1 MDRGPV
7 PSRLNTARPAMA
19 RPHMAR
25 PHMERE
31 ANYLAVGTF
40 ILLVLGM
47 GIAFVLWYTD
57 ANDGREYNT
66 YEIQFAGSV
75 SGLDRGSPVR
85 YLGVDV
91 GRVRR
96 LAIDTV
102 NASRVNVVVEVDDAA
117 PITSATRASLK
128 YQGVTGLLYIELRE
142 AVGVAKTASLRKGER
157 YPMIESV
164 ASDFD
169 VLIESL
175 PELMGRATAILER
188 AGRVLSDDNLES
200 LSATL
205 KNIKETTSGLP
216 QTAKNVSALITEMQA
231 TVVEVRG
238 AAEGLRAIT
247 TDSQPQIHDTLTK
260 MTTIATNLEQASA
273 RIDSFTKKSETQLGN
288 FTEQGLFELQ
298 RLMRETRSAAREF
311 RDLSRSLKENPS
323 QILYEPPVSGV
334 EIAK

>member
-1 MDRGPV
+1 
-7 PSRLNTARPAMA
+7 
-19 RPHMAR
+19 
-25 PHMERE
+25 MERE

-57 ANDGREYNT
+57 ANDGREYGT
-66 YEIQFAGSV
+66 YEIRFAGSV

-85 YLGVDV
+85 FLGVDV

-96 LAIDTV
+96 LAIDPQD
-102 NASRVNVVVEVDDAA
+102 ARRVEVVVDVDDSA
-117 PITSATRASLK
+117 PISSATRASLK

-142 AVGVAKTASLRKGER
+142 AADVAKSASLEQGRR
-157 YPMIESV
+157 YPVIQSV

-175 PELMGRATAILER
+175 PELMGRATALLER
-188 AGRVLSDDNLES
+188 AGRVLSDDNLAS

-205 KNIKETTSGLP
+205 KNLRETTDGLP
-216 QTAKNVSALITEMQA
+216 QTAKNVSALIREMQA
-231 TVVEVRG
+231 TVAEIRG

-247 TDSQPQIHDTLTK
+247 TDSQPQIQTA
-260 MTTIATNLEQASA
+260 MARMSTIAANLEQASA
-273 RIDSFTKKSETQLGN
+273 RIDRFTAKSETQLGN

-298 RLMRETRSAAREF
+298 RLVRETRSAAREF

-323 QILYEPPVSGV
+323 QILYEPPASGV
-334 EIAK
+334 EIAR

>member
-1 MDRGPV
+1 MDRGPAPLRV
-7 PSRLNTARPAMA
+7 LI
-19 RPHMAR
+19 
-25 PHMERE
+25 MERE

-57 ANDGREYNT
+57 ANDGREYHT

-102 NASRVNVVVEVDDAA
+102 NASRVNVVVEVDGTA
-117 PITSATRASLK
+117 PISSATRASLK

-142 AVGVAKTASLRKGER
+142 AVGIEKTASLRQGQR

-175 PELMGRATAILER
+175 PEMMGRATAILER

-247 TDSQPQIHDTLTK
+247 TDSQPQIHDAMTK
-260 MTTIATNLEQASA
+260 MATIATNLEQASA
-273 RIDSFTKKSETQLGN
+273 RVDNFTKKSETQLGN

>member
-1 MDRGPV
+1 
-7 PSRLNTARPAMA
+7 
-19 RPHMAR
+19 
-25 PHMERE
+25 MERE

-57 ANDGREYNT
+57 ANDGRNYGN
-66 YEIQFAGSV
+66 YEIRFAGSV

-85 YLGVDV
+85 FLGVDV

-96 LAIDTV
+96 LSIDPQDP
-102 NASRVNVVVEVDDAA
+102 SRVEVLVEVDGSA
-117 PITSATRASLK
+117 PISSATRASLK

-142 AVGVAKTASLRKGER
+142 APDVAKTAQLKQGRR
-157 YPMIESV
+157 YPVIDSV

-169 VLIESL
+169 MLIESL
-175 PELMGRATAILER
+175 PELMGRATSILER
-188 AGRVLSDDNLES
+188 ASRLLSDENLDS
-200 LSATL
+200 INATL
-205 KNIKETTSGLP
+205 RNFKETSEGLP
-216 QTAKNVSALITEMQA
+216 ATAKNVAKLIEQMQA

-238 AAEGLRAIT
+238 AAESLRAIASESRPEIT
-247 TDSQPQIHDTLTK
+247 TTLEK
-260 MTTIATNLEQASA
+260 MAAIATNLEQASV
-273 RIDSFTKKSETQLGN
+273 RIDRFTRQSETQLGN

-298 RLMRETRSAAREF
+298 RLVRETRSAANEF

>member
-1 MDRGPV
+1 
-7 PSRLNTARPAMA
+7 
-19 RPHMAR
+19 
-25 PHMERE
+25 MERE

-57 ANDGREYNT
+57 ANDGREYNV

-96 LAIDTV
+96 LGIDTE
-102 NASRVNVVVEVDDAA
+102 NASRVDVVVEIDETA
-117 PITSATRASLK
+117 PISSATRASLGL
-128 YQGVTGLLYIELRE
+128 QGVTGLLYVNLRE
-142 AVGVAKTASLRKGER
+142 APEVDKAQPMRQGKR
-157 YPMIESV
+157 YPLIESA

-169 VLIESL
+169 TFLASL
-175 PELMGRATAILER
+175 PELMSRANSLLER
-188 AGRVLSDDNLES
+188 IGRVLSDQNLASLATTLSNLEKT
-200 LSATL
+200 SA
-205 KNIKETTSGLP
+205 GLP
-216 QTAKNVSALITEMQA
+216 QTGKDVADLIAQMQA
-231 TVVEVRG
+231 TVVEIRS
-238 AAEGLRAIT
+238 AAQGLNSIT
-247 TDSQPQIHDTLTK
+247 TNAQPEIQNALAR
-260 MTTIATNLEQASA
+260 MATIAQNLEQASA
-273 RIDSFTKKSETQLGN
+273 RVDRFTAKSETQLGN

-323 QILYEPPVSGV
+323 QILYEPPASGV
-334 EIAK
+334 EIAR